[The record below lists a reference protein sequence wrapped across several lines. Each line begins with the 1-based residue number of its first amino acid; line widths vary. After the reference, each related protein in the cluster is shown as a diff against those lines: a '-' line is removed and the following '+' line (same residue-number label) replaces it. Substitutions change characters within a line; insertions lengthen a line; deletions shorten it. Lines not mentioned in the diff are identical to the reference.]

1 MADEGWK
8 LPEPTVITRNGKST
22 VYPAGSE
29 KAPKSATPAHE
40 VAAKVE
46 AEKDGG
52 SK

>member
-8 LPEPTVITRNGKST
+8 LPESTVVIKNGKSI
-22 VYPAGSE
+22 VYPPGSE

-40 VAAKVE
+40 VAAKLE
-46 AEKDGG
+46 EKDAG